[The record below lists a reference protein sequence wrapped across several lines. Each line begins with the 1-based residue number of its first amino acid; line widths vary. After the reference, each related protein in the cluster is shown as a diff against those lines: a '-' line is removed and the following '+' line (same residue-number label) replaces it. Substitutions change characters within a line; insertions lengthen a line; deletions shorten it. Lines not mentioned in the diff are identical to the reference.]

1 MSISQDIISKVSR
14 NKQIKFQFERRFN
27 KLIFLYRKCW
37 RIHHFMSLC
46 DITPMFIIKLQIEIE
61 VYLILTENYGIFIYY
76 FLCEVRFAG
85 SRLFSI
91 VDNCKIIDASIFL
104 WRNSRY
110 QVGYRKKNSEDR
122 ILDLWTPY
130 VINTG
135 WVSSMNVINENL
147 LYSTPGSTAMHPT
160 SNIRK
165 ATPIGTYRPLTSF
178 NTL

>member
-1 MSISQDIISKVSR
+1 
-14 NKQIKFQFERRFN
+14 
-27 KLIFLYRKCW
+27 
-37 RIHHFMSLC
+37 MSLC

-135 WVSSMNVINENL
+135 
-147 LYSTPGSTAMHPT
+147 
-160 SNIRK
+160 
-165 ATPIGTYRPLTSF
+165 
-178 NTL
+178 